1 MANEGAK
8 AAASRWRLCPTHAQQ
23 TVDALTDA
31 NLIALTASEAQAAI
45 ARGDLASEALV
56 TAALGRIAELEPQLN
71 AWTFL
76 DRDRA
81 LAQAKAADEQRRE
94 GKGVGVL
101 HGVPV
106 GIKDIIDTADM
117 PTENGSAFFKGR
129 QPRQDATA
137 VAALRAAG
145 AVVLGKTVTTEL
157 ATLTPSVT
165 RNPCNPEHTPGG
177 SSSGSAAAVASG
189 MVPVALGTQTGG
201 SVIRPA
207 AFCGV
212 YGFKPT
218 FGLIARPGVLMQA
231 PSLDTIGVFG
241 RSLADVALVVDAI
254 QGYDE
259 RDPASIASSRPNLLA
274 RAKEDW
280 PLPPMFTFVK
290 THAWGEADAV
300 TREAFGE
307 LIEHLGDKVE
317 EISID
322 FTSERGIAAAKIVQ
336 NVELAHHYGPL
347 LEEAPDL
354 ISKRLANQIEEGRRV
369 RGVDYFAALATRQEL
384 YATIDGLITQHG
396 HILTP
401 AALGPAPKGLE
412 STGNPVFCSF
422 WTYLG
427 VPAVTLPLL
436 EADGLPMGVQLIG
449 ARRDDGRLLRSARW
463 LVEHLAEDA

>member
-1 MANEGAK
+1 MRPGGSTLADLQLCNLAAG
-8 AAASRWRLCPTHAQQ
+8 AAASGM
-23 TVDALTDA
+23 
-31 NLIALTASEAQAAI
+31 
-45 ARGDLASEALV
+45 ARGELSSEALV
-56 TAALGRIAELEPQLN
+56 TACLERTAELEPQLQ
-71 AWTFL
+71 AWAFL
-76 DRDRA
+76 DHDRA
-81 LAQAKAADEQRRE
+81 LAQAKAADEQRRA
-94 GKGVGVL
+94 GKGVGAL

-117 PTENGSAFFKGR
+117 PTENGSAIFKGR
-129 QPRQDATA
+129 QPRHDAAA
-137 VAALRAAG
+137 VAALRSAG
-145 AVVLGKTVTTEL
+145 AVVFGKTITTEL

-165 RNPCNPEHTPGG
+165 RNPRNPEHTPGG

-207 AFCGV
+207 AFCGI

-218 FGLIARPGVLMQA
+218 FGLIARPGVLTQA

-241 RSLADVALVVDAI
+241 RSLEDVALVVDAI

-259 RDPASIASSRPNLLA
+259 RDPASIATSRPNLLA

-280 PLPPMFTFVK
+280 PLPPMFTFAK
-290 THAWGEADAV
+290 THAWDDADAA

-307 LIEHLGDKVE
+307 LVELLADKVE

-322 FTSERGIAAAKIVQ
+322 FTSERGIAAAKTVQ

-347 LEEAPDL
+347 LDAAPDL
-354 ISKRLANQIEEGRRV
+354 ISKRLAGQIEEGRRV
-369 RGVDYFAALATRQEL
+369 RGIDYVAALDARNEL
-384 YATIDGLITQHG
+384 YATIDGLIMQHG
-396 HILTP
+396 QILTP

-412 STGNPVFCSF
+412 STGNPVFCAF

-449 ARRDDGRLLRSARW
+449 ARRDDGRLLRSAGW
-463 LVEHLAEDA
+463 LVQHLAEEA

>member
-1 MANEGAK
+1 MADMKLCDLAAGT
-8 AAASRWRLCPTHAQQ
+8 AAAG
-23 TVDALTDA
+23 
-31 NLIALTASEAQAAI
+31 IAGGELS
-45 ARGDLASEALV
+45 SEALV
-56 TAALGRIAELEPQLN
+56 GACLERIAELEPQLQ
-71 AWTFL
+71 AWAFL

-81 LAQAKAADEQRRE
+81 LAQAKAADAQRRE
-94 GKGVGVL
+94 GKGVGPL

-117 PTENGSAFFKGR
+117 PTENGSAIFKGR
-129 QPRQDATA
+129 QPRQDAAA
-137 VAALRAAG
+137 VAGLRAAG
-145 AVVLGKTVTTEL
+145 AVVLGKTITTEL
-157 ATLTPSVT
+157 ATLTPSLT
-165 RNPCNPEHTPGG
+165 RNPRNPEHTPGG

-207 AFCGV
+207 AFCGI

-218 FGLIARPGVLMQA
+218 FGLIARPGVLSQA
-231 PSLDTIGVFG
+231 PSLDTVGVFG
-241 RSLADVALVVDAI
+241 RSLEDLALVVDAI

-280 PLPPMFTFVK
+280 PLPPMFTFAK
-290 THAWGEADAV
+290 THAWAEADAA

-307 LIEHLGDKVE
+307 LVEVLGDKVE

-322 FTSERGIAAAKIVQ
+322 FTTERGIAAAKTVQ

-347 LEEAPDL
+347 LDAAPNL
-354 ISKRLANQIEEGRRV
+354 ISPRLADQIEEGRRV
-369 RGVDYFAALATRQEL
+369 TGIDYFAALDARNEL
-384 YATIDGLITQHG
+384 YATVDGLIMQHG
-396 HILTP
+396 QILTP

-412 STGNPVFCSF
+412 STGNPVFCAF

-463 LVEHLAEDA
+463 LVQHLAEAA

>member
-1 MANEGAK
+1 LADLRPCDLAAG
-8 AAASRWRLCPTHAQQ
+8 AAASG
-23 TVDALTDA
+23 
-31 NLIALTASEAQAAI
+31 I
-45 ARGDLASEALV
+45 ARGELSSEALV
-56 TAALGRIAELEPQLN
+56 TACLERTAELEPQLQ
-71 AWTFL
+71 AWAFL
-76 DRDRA
+76 DHDRA
-81 LAQAKAADEQRRE
+81 LAQAKAADEQRRA
-94 GKGVGVL
+94 GKGVGAL

-117 PTENGSAFFKGR
+117 PTENGSAIFKGR
-129 QPRQDATA
+129 QPRHDAAA

-145 AVVLGKTVTTEL
+145 AVVLGKTITTEL

-165 RNPCNPEHTPGG
+165 RNPRNPEHTPGG

-207 AFCGV
+207 AFCGI

-218 FGLIARPGVLMQA
+218 FGLIARPGVLTQA

-241 RSLADVALVVDAI
+241 RSLEDVALVVDAI

-259 RDPASIASSRPNLLA
+259 RDPASIATSRPNLLA

-280 PLPPMFTFVK
+280 PLPPMFTFAK
-290 THAWGEADAV
+290 THAWGDAEAA

-307 LIEHLGDKVE
+307 LVELLGDKVE

-322 FTSERGIAAAKIVQ
+322 FTTERGIAAAKTVQ

-347 LEEAPDL
+347 LEQAPDL
-354 ISKRLANQIEEGRRV
+354 ISKRLAGQIEEGRRV
-369 RGVDYFAALATRQEL
+369 RGIDYLAALEARNEL
-384 YATIDGLITQHG
+384 YATIDGLIMQHG
-396 HILTP
+396 QILTP

-412 STGNPVFCSF
+412 STGNPVFCAF

-463 LVEHLAEDA
+463 LVQHLAEEA